1 MISISRP
8 INGISINGDEFL
20 LDENNEV
27 ILFPDKIAAMNW
39 LQERGVTN
47 KEIEGFNF
55 NNEDGDEDNFADR
68 IYAVR

>member
-27 ILFPDKIAAMNW
+27 LLFEDETAAINW
-39 LQERGVTN
+39 LNEHGVTD

-55 NNEDGDEDNFADR
+55 NDEDELADE
-68 IYAVR
+68 ID